1 VQLPN
6 LALQPLTLLAAW
18 RAGLTVAMLPMLWHG
33 YEIGKVCELLEPKA
47 LIGVSTFNAAKPAED
62 LCRIAGPHIF
72 FRFVLAFGQDL
83 PDGVASLDEAIL
95 ARPGVTPLPPRPR
108 QGPALIT
115 FTARDFT
122 FTARD
127 FHPSAGEAFI
137 PVYRGEEEL
146 LAQGAMTVLALPL
159 DSRDVILNPYPLTGP
174 AGLDLALAPWL
185 ISGAVLAQHQPF
197 DYAVFMEQMLASGG
211 TVTALP
217 SPVLEELAKDRV
229 LQERRCSLRRV
240 GPVRTTFEHM
250 LAHASAIARDGCSA
264 LRSLSA
270 RRSCQ
275 HRLLRRETKLAHS
288 PLPLGPVSQRGW
300 R

>member
-185 ISGAVLAQHQPF
+185 ISGAVLAQP
-197 DYAVFMEQMLASGG
+197 ASGA